1 MYTDCNGNRGVTDMA
16 LTTLNNQSISNL
28 TDFNLSTDDMPT
40 GTVLQVKNFYDET
53 RPQSTSNSFVDTGIS
68 VSFDQAL
75 KANSKVFMHVNWSLG
90 HVYDGTWAR
99 LFHLT
104 VYEGGINRGDADYG
118 IGGGAANLAGN
129 SNTAQ
134 VQYDVERLSGSALFT
149 PSTTNPTM
157 SLYYKGHD
165 GVTFR
170 LGGPNNTGDAY
181 YYAPTNGFI
190 MEIAS

>member
-1 MYTDCNGNRGVTDMA
+1 MA
-16 LTTLNNQSISNL
+16 LTKLNNQSISNL
-28 TDFNLSTDDMPT
+28 TDFNLSADDMPT
-40 GTVLQVKNFYDET
+40 GSVLQVKNFYDET
-53 RPQSTSNSFVDTGIS
+53 RPSSTSNSFVDTGIS

-75 KANSKVFMHVNWSLG
+75 KANSKVFIHVNWTLG
-90 HVYDGTWAR
+90 HVYDGTWAS

-104 VYEGGINRGDADYG
+104 VYEGGINRGNSSYG
-118 IGGGAANLAGN
+118 IGAGAANLAGAT
-129 SNTAQ
+129 NTTQ
-134 VQYDVERLSGSALFT
+134 VQYDVERLSGSVLFT

-165 GVTFR
+165 SVAFR
-170 LGGPNNTGDAY
+170 LGGPNNTGDAL